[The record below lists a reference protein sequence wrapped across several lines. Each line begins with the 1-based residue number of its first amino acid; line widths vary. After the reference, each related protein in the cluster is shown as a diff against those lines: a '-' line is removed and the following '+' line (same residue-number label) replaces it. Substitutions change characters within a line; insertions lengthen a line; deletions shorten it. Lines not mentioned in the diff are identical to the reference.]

1 MLPKPGGRPF
11 TADRAGTLRATPG
24 MVTVLVKAGYF
35 LGMMSRPP
43 PRDLRASD
51 ADRERVVKV
60 LAEAAGDGRLTLE
73 EHAERVQRAYH
84 ARTLGEL
91 AGLTE
96 DLVAPSAQ
104 PLRLDGSRSV
114 AAFFTTQ
121 RREGRWVVPDR
132 LVVTAVGGHVV
143 LDLREALLQGMHTI
157 VHATLIGG
165 QLHLLVPEG
174 VRVVVTDAKYPGRA
188 GADLQPSPAPAN
200 IPGSPLVEVR
210 AFTVAG
216 RVRVHT
222 PRRKGSGWLGRSR
235 RQER

>member
-1 MLPKPGGRPF
+1 
-11 TADRAGTLRATPG
+11 
-24 MVTVLVKAGYF
+24 MVTGLVKAGYF
-35 LGMMSRPP
+35 HEVMSRPQ

-51 ADRERVVKV
+51 TDRERVVAV
-60 LAEAAGDGRLTLE
+60 LAEAAADGRLTLD
-73 EHAERVQRAYH
+73 EHAERVHRAYR

-91 AGLTE
+91 AGLTT

-121 RREGRWVVPDR
+121 RREGRWVMPDR
-132 LVVTAVGGHVV
+132 LIATAVSGTIV
-143 LDLREALLQGMHTI
+143 LDLREALLQGLHTI

-165 QLHLLVPEG
+165 QLQLLVPEG
-174 VRVVVTDAKYPGRA
+174 VRVAVVNTRQPGRT
-188 GADLQPSPAPAN
+188 GSDLQPRPAPAGV
-200 IPGSPLVEVR
+200 PGSPLVEVR

-222 PRRKGSGWLGRSR
+222 PRPAGRRLGWSR
-235 RQER
+235 RRTR

>member
-1 MLPKPGGRPF
+1 
-11 TADRAGTLRATPG
+11 
-24 MVTVLVKAGYF
+24 MVTVQVKAGYF
-35 LGMMSRPP
+35 QEVQSRPQ

-51 ADRERVVKV
+51 ADRERVVAV
-60 LAEAAGDGRLTLE
+60 LAEAVADGRLTLE
-73 EHAERVQRAYH
+73 EHADRVQRAYQ

-91 AGLTE
+91 ARLTE

-104 PLRLDGSRSV
+104 PLRLDNSRSV
-114 AAFFTTQ
+114 AAFFATQ

-143 LDLREALLQGMHTI
+143 LDLREAMLQAMHTI

-165 QLHLLVPEG
+165 QLHLFVPEG
-174 VRVVVTDAKYPGRA
+174 IRVVVTGSKYPGRV
-188 GADLQPSPAPAN
+188 GADTDPGPVPPAT
-200 IPGSPLVEVR
+200 PGSPLIEVR

-222 PRRKGSGWLGRSR
+222 PRRKSGWRGRSR
-235 RQER
+235 RPGR